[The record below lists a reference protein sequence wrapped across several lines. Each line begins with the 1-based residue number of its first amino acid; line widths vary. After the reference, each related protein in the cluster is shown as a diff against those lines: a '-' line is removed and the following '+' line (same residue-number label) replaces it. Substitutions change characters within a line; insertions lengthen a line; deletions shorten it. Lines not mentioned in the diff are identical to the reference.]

1 MSSAQELSSIDT
13 TKGDASGLRGIAEM
27 CDERG
32 GQDGSF
38 PGPWRDGE
46 YAPRSDFIHN
56 TLGWM
61 ILAIILAWSCII
73 MRGTVCARCCGLRGS
88 RGGRRRRQRHSGP
101 GGSSG
106 GGGGGGGGG
115 RGGAAVEGGG
125 GADDGASG
133 SDTESLAGVGP
144 VLCSAYCSAGVLSIA
159 AGVFLFSW
167 VLYFLKPDDVPA
179 LHAFVRQDLVSM
191 QHIALS
197 ILLFAAGSGEVTFA
211 WMVAR
216 AGLEKCRNYRWMHQV
231 WFANMALGGC
241 LFLAHP
247 QKTIELA
254 IQHSV
259 IGTAL
264 VFGAHFLA
272 CEKLRNFEG
281 CLQWKFPSRLEVPGD
296 LAMATVAFAIAAG
309 TLIGFCDF
317 REDTGHRGV
326 LLACQGATAV
336 VIVALAV
343 GSATLVVLVAAFFF
357 FAAASSS
364 TGPPPRGEKGSA
376 GSSSRRGLGLV

>member
-1 MSSAQELSSIDT
+1 MFGGAWQIGLPGAVPWLVLPVHLMFASIGVRCLLLSAAVMLPSLLWWHRRM
-13 TKGDASGLRGIAEM
+13 LRM
-27 CDERG
+27 
-32 GQDGSF
+32 
-38 PGPWRDGE
+38 
-46 YAPRSDFIHN
+46 
-56 TLGWM
+56 
-61 ILAIILAWSCII
+61 
-73 MRGTVCARCCGLRGS
+73 
-88 RGGRRRRQRHSGP
+88 RRRSN
-101 GGSSG
+101 
-106 GGGGGGGGG
+106 
-115 RGGAAVEGGG
+115 
-125 GADDGASG
+125 
-133 SDTESLAGVGP
+133 
-144 VLCSAYCSAGVLSIA
+144 
-159 AGVFLFSW
+159 FLFSW

-309 TLIGFCDF
+309 TMAVIFTLKRF
-317 REDTGHRGV
+317 RPGWPGILLAVV
-326 LLACQGATAV
+326 LL
-336 VIVALAV
+336 IIALA
-343 GSATLVVLVAAFFF
+343 SPVLKRAR
-357 FAAASSS
+357 
-364 TGPPPRGEKGSA
+364 T
-376 GSSSRRGLGLV
+376 

>member
-1 MSSAQELSSIDT
+1 
-13 TKGDASGLRGIAEM
+13 
-27 CDERG
+27 
-32 GQDGSF
+32 
-38 PGPWRDGE
+38 
-46 YAPRSDFIHN
+46 
-56 TLGWM
+56 
-61 ILAIILAWSCII
+61 
-73 MRGTVCARCCGLRGS
+73 
-88 RGGRRRRQRHSGP
+88 
-101 GGSSG
+101 
-106 GGGGGGGGG
+106 
-115 RGGAAVEGGG
+115 
-125 GADDGASG
+125 
-133 SDTESLAGVGP
+133 
-144 VLCSAYCSAGVLSIA
+144 
-159 AGVFLFSW
+159 
-167 VLYFLKPDDVPA
+167 
-179 LHAFVRQDLVSM
+179 
-191 QHIALS
+191 
-197 ILLFAAGSGEVTFA
+197 
-211 WMVAR
+211 
-216 AGLEKCRNYRWMHQV
+216 
-231 WFANMALGGC
+231 MALGGC

-357 FAAASSS
+357 F
-364 TGPPPRGEKGSA
+364 
-376 GSSSRRGLGLV
+376 RRRFFIDGATATRREGLSWQQQQAR